1 MGKCPICGKETIRG
15 NEKCADCFM
24 NNRTLKDV
32 GQKSLDPPEEVK
44 ILFDPKFKAKMLD
57 GTKNVTTR
65 QEIKGMPDTIFRAF
79 DATFMIIGIKQAPLT
94 WIIQNMWK
102 SEGFDSEEECRN
114 YLTKRYNTYGKF
126 WLHFFKRIDGGI

>member
-1 MGKCPICGKETIRG
+1 MPKCPICGNETIRG
-15 NEKCADCFM
+15 NQKCTDCYM
-24 NNRTLKDV
+24 DDRAMKDV

-44 ILFDPKFKAKMLD
+44 ILFDPKFKVQMLD

-65 QEIKGMPDTIFRAF
+65 QEIKGMPDTIFKAY
-79 DATFMIIGIKQAPLT
+79 DATFMIIGIKQAPLE

-102 SEGFDSEEECRN
+102 SEGFESERECRE

>member
-1 MGKCPICGKETIRG
+1 MAKCPICGSETIRG
-15 NEKCADCFM
+15 NEKCTDCYM

-44 ILFDPKFKAKMLD
+44 ILFDPKFRAKMLD

>member
-1 MGKCPICGKETIRG
+1 MARCPICGSKTAGG

-24 NNRTLKDV
+24 NNRTLQDV
-32 GQKSLDPPEEVK
+32 GQRNLDPPREIE
-44 ILFDPKFKAKMLD
+44 ILFDPKFRAKMLD

-94 WIIQNMWK
+94 WIIQNMWRA
-102 SEGFDSEEECRN
+102 EGFESEEECRN
-114 YLTKRYNTYGKF
+114 YLTKRYNVYGKF
-126 WLHFFKRIDGGI
+126 WIHFFKRVDGGI